1 MAGDTLGALQ
11 HCSAAAA
18 ISEILAQGGNFKTV
32 VLLPS
37 FCSHSDEA
45 MGCLL
50 LLHLLPYT
58 GSTLTPDP

>member
-11 HCSAAAA
+11 HCSTAAA

-32 VLLPS
+32 ALLPS
-37 FCSHSDEA
+37 FCSHSDDA
-45 MGCLL
+45 MSWL

-58 GSTLTPDP
+58 GSTQTPDP

>member
-32 VLLPS
+32 ALLPS
-37 FCSHSDEA
+37 FCSHSDDA
-45 MGCLL
+45 MSWLL

-58 GSTLTPDP
+58 GSTQTPDP